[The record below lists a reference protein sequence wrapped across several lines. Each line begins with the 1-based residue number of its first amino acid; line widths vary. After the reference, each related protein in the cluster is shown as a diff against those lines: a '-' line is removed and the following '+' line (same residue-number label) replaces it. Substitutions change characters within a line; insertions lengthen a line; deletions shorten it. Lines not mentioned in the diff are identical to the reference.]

1 MSSTLSGKSIETEE
15 GPPAAA
21 TRPVASGAL
30 GSAQQRLPEKPL
42 IVNRPEGETALLTL
56 RDFWQYHE
64 LLQFLTWRDIKVRYK
79 QTAIGAAW
87 AILQPL
93 LVVLV
98 FAVFFGMFVR
108 VPTDGLSFLIF
119 YYCGILPWTFFAN
132 GVSISSM
139 SLIGN
144 ANLLN
149 KVYFPRI
156 FIPAAVLAASLVDLL
171 IASLILIGLVLYY
184 GFVPTWYVLLLPGYL
199 VLTVLLTL
207 GLGIW
212 IAALTVKY
220 RDIRHALPFILQLWM
235 FLTPII
241 YPLSIVPEK
250 WRGLLLINPLTGIVE
265 GMRLALLGRHLNWAA
280 LALTVITIVSILG
293 CGLYTFR
300 RVERSMADVI

>member
-1 MSSTLSGKSIETEE
+1 MSHTVSDNIIDVQEGAEGAGAMAET
-15 GPPAAA
+15 
-21 TRPVASGAL
+21 
-30 GSAQQRLPEKPL
+30 GSAPERAFQPLPEKPL
-42 IVNRPEGETALLTL
+42 IVNSAEGEAALLTL
-56 RDFWQYHE
+56 RDFWHYRE

-79 QTAIGAAW
+79 QTAMGAAW

-93 LVVLV
+93 LVVMV
-98 FAVFFGMFVR
+98 FAVFFGLFVG
-108 VPTDGLSFLIF
+108 VPTDGLPYLIF

-132 GVSISSM
+132 GVSFSSM

-144 ANLLN
+144 ANLIN

-156 FIPAAVLAASLVDLL
+156 FIPAAIVAASLVDLL
-171 IASLILIGLVLYY
+171 IASLILLALVVFY
-184 GFVPTWYVLLLPGYL
+184 GFSPTWEVMLLPVYL
-199 VLTVLLTL
+199 MLTVLLTL

-241 YPLSIVPEK
+241 YPLSVVPEK
-250 WRGLLLINPLTGIVE
+250 WRSLLFINPLTGIVD
-265 GMRLALLGRHLNWAA
+265 GMRLALLGQHLNWAA
-280 LALTVITIVSILG
+280 LALTVITILSILG